1 MKKNNK
7 ENLAQKI
14 KIYMLKNGIS
24 QRDLAK
30 KMKITPAAVSK
41 FLTGDNAMR
50 TDTLDRISA
59 ALGVADN
66 YFFDNSTAVNGNNN
80 VVGEKNTIN
89 PNLKEE
95 IALIKKELEVHR
107 YQIENI
113 VLKLEKI
120 QKQKWDF
127 DLGR

>member
-1 MKKNNK
+1 MTRK
-7 ENLAQKI
+7 ETEELAQKI
-14 KIYMLKNGIS
+14 KIYMLKQGIS
-24 QRDLAK
+24 QRELAK
-30 KMKITPAAVSK
+30 KLKITPQAVSG
-41 FLTGDNAMR
+41 FLTGKSHFR
-50 TDTLDRISA
+50 TDTLNKIAA
-59 ALGVADN
+59 ALGTSAN

-120 QKQKWDF
+120 QKQK
-127 DLGR
+127 

>member
-1 MKKNNK
+1 
-7 ENLAQKI
+7 
-14 KIYMLKNGIS
+14 MLKQGIS
-24 QRDLAK
+24 QRELAK
-30 KMKITPAAVSK
+30 KLKITPQAVSG
-41 FLTGDNAMR
+41 FLTGKSHFR
-50 TDTLDRISA
+50 TDTLNKIAA
-59 ALGVADN
+59 ALGTSAN

-120 QKQKWDF
+120 QKQK
-127 DLGR
+127 

>member
-1 MKKNNK
+1 
-7 ENLAQKI
+7 
-14 KIYMLKNGIS
+14 MLKNGIS

-30 KMKITPAAVSK
+30 KLKVTPQTVSK
-41 FLTGDNAMR
+41 LLTGSTHFR
-50 TDTLDRISA
+50 TDTLDKIA
-59 ALGVADN
+59 TALGTTAN

-80 VVGEKNTIN
+80 VVGEQNTIN

-120 QKQKWDF
+120 QKQK
-127 DLGR
+127 

>member
-1 MKKNNK
+1 MNKNEEKILIKKLK
-7 ENLAQKI
+7 LA
-14 KIYMLKNGIS
+14 MLESGLN
-24 QRDLAK
+24 QTQLAK
-30 KMKITPAAVSK
+30 KLGISSTSISQWLLGKTKPKYSTLEAVGKITGKP
-41 FLTGDNAMR
+41 
-50 TDTLDRISA
+50 I
-59 ALGVADN
+59 N

-80 VVGEKNTIN
+80 VVGEQNTIN

-120 QKQKWDF
+120 QKQK
-127 DLGR
+127 

>member
-1 MKKNNK
+1 MTKNNK

-30 KMKITPAAVSK
+30 KLKVTPQTVSK
-41 FLTGDNAMR
+41 LLTGSTHFR
-50 TDTLDRISA
+50 TDTLDKIA
-59 ALGVADN
+59 TALGTTAN

-89 PNLKEE
+89 PNFKEE

-120 QKQKWDF
+120 QKQK
-127 DLGR
+127 